1 MHFRATFTHCD
12 HLNKSSL
19 LILYWRL
26 KGKKKVKSYLSVVFK
41 ICFFKNPHL
50 SEIYLHKLRTAR
62 TKSEKNTDRN

>member
-1 MHFRATFTHCD
+1 MQFRAMCTHCD

-41 ICFFKNPHL
+41 ICFLK
-50 SEIYLHKLRTAR
+50 
-62 TKSEKNTDRN
+62 KSTSFRDLPSKT